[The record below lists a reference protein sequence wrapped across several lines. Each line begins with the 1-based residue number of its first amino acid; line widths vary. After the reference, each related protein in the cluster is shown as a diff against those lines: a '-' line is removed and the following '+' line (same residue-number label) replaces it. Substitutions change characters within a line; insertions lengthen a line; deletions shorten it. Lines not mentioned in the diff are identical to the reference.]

1 MTTNKE
7 RIMAIYKMNAELQVL
22 LEAESDE
29 YKKATANRKNKL
41 TIERNGK
48 KVKVTEGE
56 LWEEIRIVGLKSSS
70 VKIMGKKYPKVLE
83 IAEKRDKKN
92 KELHDFIQKEFGFS
106 FQQMTLADYLKM
118 TEAMIDYKL
127 EEYNERKK
135 SKKNK
140 ADI

>member
-1 MTTNKE
+1 MITNKE

-48 KVKVTEGE
+48 KVEVTEGE

-70 VKIMGKKYPKVLE
+70 VKIMGKKYPKVFE